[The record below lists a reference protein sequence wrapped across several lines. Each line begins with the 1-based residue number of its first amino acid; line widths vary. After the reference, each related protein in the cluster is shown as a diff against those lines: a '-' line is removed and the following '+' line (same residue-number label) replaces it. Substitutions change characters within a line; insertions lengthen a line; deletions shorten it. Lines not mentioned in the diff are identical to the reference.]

1 MQLQQIV
8 NCIVPRN
15 IIQVNEHGIPSQTL
29 IMVNANAQVVLHG
42 VMYQEIVTMF
52 VILLTEKH
60 GMVQHVN
67 VQLQVKHG
75 QELIVLTNVH
85 Y

>member
-1 MQLQQIV
+1 MK
-8 NCIVPRN
+8 CIVPRN
-15 IIQVNEHGIPSQTL
+15 IIQVNEHGIPLQTQVQ
-29 IMVNANAQVVLHG
+29 VNANVHLVLHG
-42 VMYQEIVTMF
+42 VMYQKIVTMF

-60 GMVQHVN
+60 GICLPKNVY

-75 QELIVLTNVH
+75 QDLHVLTNVH